1 MDGRIDGWRDGR
13 IEERKDGYK
22 NGWRMDKGVHIFFH
36 SDLEEDNEDQYDKC
50 EKGSDE
56 NDDEGIW
63 MMMIIQKGL

>member
-13 IEERKDGYK
+13 IEERKD
-22 NGWRMDKGVHIFFH
+22 GWRMDKGVHIFFH

-50 EKGSDE
+50 EKGSDDE